1 MYLQHAFNQSSFVH
15 SALSQCGQVLSET
28 ITKFCYNQIEEA
40 VMHWSEIRATYPEQW
55 LIVEALEAHTTEDS
69 QRLFDRLAV
78 IETCV
83 DGNTA
88 MQRYREL
95 HQEHPQRE
103 YYFVH
108 TSREE
113 LTIHERQWLGIRRS
127 NAVISKG

>member
-1 MYLQHAFNQSSFVH
+1 MN
-15 SALSQCGQVLSET
+15 
-28 ITKFCYNQIEEA
+28 
-40 VMHWSEIRATYPEQW
+40 WSDIRATYPEQW

-83 DGNTA
+83 DGKTA

-103 YYFVH
+103 FYFIH
-108 TSREE
+108 TSRKE
-113 LTIHERQWLGIRRS
+113 LIIHERHWLGIRRS